1 MKKKILLTLVL
12 TIPIF
17 ILAFLFGMERTPFSI
32 QAIKPMETTKP
43 AEQKKAQVPAEEIKI
58 EDNRSVVTPSPES
71 NSLYLVGIGDSLTE
85 GVGDPLKEGYIGITK
100 DELERKYN
108 INVAM
113 DNYAKKGLRSDQLLK
128 KLKKQ
133 EITHALADA
142 DMIFMTIGGN
152 DMMQVFQKH
161 FFHLNVDLF
170 EKQSET
176 FADNLREIMTIIR
189 AENAEAPIFVIGLFN
204 PYMVYFSE
212 IVEINKVIQIWN
224 QKTEAVLDEY
234 SQSYFV
240 PTDFLF
246 SDDEELLLHEDY
258 FHPNRQGYEL
268 MAEELMNSIENELHF
283 VP

>member
-1 MKKKILLTLVL
+1 MKKKILLTLML

-17 ILAFLFGMERTPFSI
+17 ILLILFVIGRTPFSI
-32 QAIKPMETTKP
+32 QAIKPIETSEH
-43 AEQKKAQVPAEEIKI
+43 AEQKVQVPADEIKV
-58 EDNRSVVTPSPES
+58 EDNRTIVTQHSES
-71 NSLYLVGIGDSLTE
+71 NSLHIVGIGDSLTE
-85 GVGDPLKEGYIGITK
+85 GVGDPLKEGYIGIAK
-100 DELERKYN
+100 EELERKYSLEM
-108 INVAM
+108 AM
-113 DNYAKKGLRSDQLLK
+113 DNYAKKGLRSDQLIK
-128 KLKKQ
+128 KLKKKD
-133 EITHALADA
+133 IAHALAEA

-176 FADNLREIMTIIR
+176 FADNLREIMTMIR
-189 AENAEAPIFVIGLFN
+189 TENAEAPIFVIGLFN

-224 QKTEAVLDEY
+224 QKTKTVLDEY
-234 SQSYFV
+234 SQSFFV

-246 SDDEELLLHEDY
+246 SDEQESLLHEDY

-268 MAEELMNSIENELHF
+268 MAEELISRIENELLF
-283 VP
+283 IP